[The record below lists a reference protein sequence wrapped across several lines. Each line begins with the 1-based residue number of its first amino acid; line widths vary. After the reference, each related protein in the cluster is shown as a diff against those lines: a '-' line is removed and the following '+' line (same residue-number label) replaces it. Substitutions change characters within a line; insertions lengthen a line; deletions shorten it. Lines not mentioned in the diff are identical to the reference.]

1 MLFLMKSTAKS
12 AIVFF
17 WFPEGFSRWEEPPMP
32 TLGKTP
38 LDFQRAAFEGTLAAS
53 QRMTAG
59 FLRLLSMQQRMLAG
73 GPCRRETDGGGT
85 LNRSRIQCRLEG
97 VDLQYHYGRRNHD
110 VDVERL

>member
-12 AIVFF
+12 AIILF
-17 WFPEGFSRWEEPPMP
+17 WFPEGFGRLEEPPMP
-32 TLGKTP
+32 IPGKTP

-73 GPCRRETDGGGT
+73 GPCRREGDGGGS
-85 LNRSRIQCRLEG
+85 LNRSRVQCRLES
-97 VDLQYHYGRRNHD
+97 VDLQFHYGRRNHD

>member
-1 MLFLMKSTAKS
+1 
-12 AIVFF
+12 
-17 WFPEGFSRWEEPPMP
+17 MP

-73 GPCRRETDGGGT
+73 GPCRRESDGGGT
-85 LNRSRIQCRLEG
+85 RIRSRTQCRFNG
-97 VDLQYHYGRRNHD
+97 VDLQYHYGRRSHD